1 MLEYQ
6 CPQCSDLFS
15 HKCLCPECNVN
26 VVRVIKQH
34 QFKRV
39 RRHPGYIEDDGPS
52 DEQKNYFARGGR

>member
-1 MLEYQ
+1 MLEYHCTQ
-6 CPQCSDLFS
+6 CGERFS

-39 RRHPGYIEDDGPS
+39 RRHPMEFDEWPS
-52 DEQKNYFARGGR
+52 DSQLEAFKRGSR